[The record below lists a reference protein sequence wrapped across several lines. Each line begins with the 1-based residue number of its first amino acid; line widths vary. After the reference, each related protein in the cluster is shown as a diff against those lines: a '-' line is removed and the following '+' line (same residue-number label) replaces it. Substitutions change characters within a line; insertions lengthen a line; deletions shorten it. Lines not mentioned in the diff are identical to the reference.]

1 MLQGMYL
8 LELVFCLYICS
19 GVCLLDHTVVTFW
32 SFSGTFILFSM
43 MIVNPNSCWQY
54 RWVPFSPHH
63 VQHQMKL
70 LIKISVYTF
79 FHLQS
84 FGLGKSNQAQ
94 WTSIFLKKDSF
105 SSEIIFVLLIWK
117 FLQTRWEFHLGA
129 KRGHIVENLK
139 ITIKLRRKWSALQN
153 HHAALILSFISDLT
167 LLPTSMAPPSL
178 LTYYTT
184 ASNGAK
190 HWASEIVKNWV
201 SLLEKEA
208 EEMDVHPDKIISILK
223 ESGFSKRLVTEC
235 DLASLVSM
243 LSPPAT
249 TDQLLPV
256 ELLGNWLPEM
266 LAWVKTGKLMTQV

>member
-1 MLQGMYL
+1 MLRSV
-8 LELVFCLYICS
+8 LVGSYSSYVLKFFRNF
-19 GVCLLDHTVVTFW
+19 HTIFYDDC
-32 SFSGTFILFSM
+32 I
-43 MIVNPNSCWQY
+43 NPNSCWQY

-190 HWASEIVKNWV
+190 HWASEIVKNWI

>member
-1 MLQGMYL
+1 MLQGIYL
-8 LELVFCLYICS
+8 LELEFCVYICS

-139 ITIKLRRKWSALQN
+139 IAVKLRRKWSALQN

-178 LTYYTT
+178 LTCYTT
-184 ASNGAK
+184 ASNDGK

-208 EEMDVHPDKIISILK
+208 EEMDMHPDKVISILK

-243 LSPPAT
+243 LSPPTA